1 MATKLQLYILSGFH
15 RRNTTVTRTRENELI
30 QEKLVFEPI
39 VESYISAATA
49 LFGSG
54 DELMACRMLDAAIK
68 ESERFDSTN
77 VQVARVIRRVAKI
90 HAQMKLYDKAL
101 SLFNRALLIF
111 QINRRAYAVETSLV
125 LMDLAEL
132 ALTLSRPR
140 GAKLYLERARKA
152 LDTVPFEGID
162 QSPRKRLIE
171 LSSST
176 NTKQCSAREDK

>member
-1 MATKLQLYILSGFH
+1 M
-15 RRNTTVTRTRENELI
+15 
-30 QEKLVFEPI
+30 FEPI

-90 HAQMKLYDKAL
+90 HAQMKAL

-176 NTKQCSAREDK
+176 NTKQHSAGGQVSNRF